1 MELRVTKDFTMEM
14 GDSFMQEGKFGT
26 PTYRPLQ
33 DFARVGKVTYWL
45 ELADELGLM
54 HKTFYVS

>member
-1 MELRVTKDFTMEM
+1 MEI
-14 GDSFMQEGKFGT
+14 GDSFMQEEKFGT
-26 PTYRPLQ
+26 ATYRPLQ